1 MSAGGIGAR
10 QWIAGVAGAL
20 LVLGGLGLVAMTEQ
34 GVIEH
39 RVAAERHGGQVL
51 DVQGDARPETGKD
64 RYMVRVAGRLNV
76 VDAPRDPD
84 FNQRVDT
91 PVLIRHVEMFQWRE
105 VRVGADVHYEQ
116 DWVDRPLDANRF
128 EKPGGHANPGSFP
141 IQGKQFDAGLVK
153 LGAYALS
160 PALVHALP
168 GGDRI
173 APDMKSLPGNLA
185 ASFSPQGDYLV
196 TSANPAHP
204 RLGDL
209 RISWEAVPVQLVTVF
224 ARPQGDLL
232 VPASDAPDGKGY
244 DVQVGDR
251 RLVDVLPDVPEPPV
265 FVMARRVLA
274 ILLAGFGVLLLL
286 SGRLSAGRALPVALG
301 AGLLLA
307 GAVGGV
313 MWLGKD
319 LQAGA
324 YWFVLAVA
332 GLAVVVWRLHARAAH

>member
-1 MSAGGIGAR
+1 MSARNAGAR
-10 QWIAGVAGAL
+10 QWIAGIAGAL
-20 LVLGGLGLVAMTEQ
+20 LVLAGLGVVAMTEQ
-34 GVIEH
+34 AVIEH

-51 DVQGDARPETGKD
+51 EVQGDARPETGKD

-76 VDAPRDPD
+76 VDAPLDPE
-84 FNQRVDT
+84 FNQHVDT

-105 VRVGADVHYEQ
+105 VRVGTDVHYEQ
-116 DWVDRPLDANRF
+116 DWVDRPLDAGRF
-128 EKPGGHANPGSFP
+128 EKPAGHANPGPFP

-173 APDMKSLPGNLA
+173 GPDLKSLPANLA
-185 ASFSPQGDYLV
+185 ASFSPQGDYLL
-196 TSANPAHP
+196 TSTNPAHP

-209 RISWEAVPVQLVTVF
+209 RISWEAVPVQVVTVF

-251 RLVDVLPDVPEPPV
+251 RLIDVLPDVPEPPG
-265 FVMARRVLA
+265 FAMARRVLA
-274 ILLAGFGVLLLL
+274 VLLAGFGVLLLL
-286 SGRLSAGRALPVALG
+286 SGRMSAGHALPVALG
-301 AGLLLA
+301 AGVLLA

-319 LQAGA
+319 LQASA

-332 GLAVVVWRLHARAAH
+332 GLAAVVWRLHARAAH